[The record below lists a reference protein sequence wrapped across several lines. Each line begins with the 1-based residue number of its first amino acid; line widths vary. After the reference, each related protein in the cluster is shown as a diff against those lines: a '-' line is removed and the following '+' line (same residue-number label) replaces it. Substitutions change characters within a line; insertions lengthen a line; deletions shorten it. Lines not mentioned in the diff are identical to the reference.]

1 MDNASFV
8 FLFQYIFFMSNHV
21 SNKLREMRLRAGLS
35 MDKLAK
41 ALGYKG
47 QSSYQRYEDEQ
58 LYRKQHLPNDLIEG
72 LLEVL
77 PGKGDPP
84 ILPAEIL
91 QLSGAKLLLN
101 GSWDDGNGHGLF
113 ESKKL
118 GSENNSPGNLALEE
132 IKALYKDRND
142 VGFFI
147 VSGNELNLR
156 GIYPGDVIVT
166 SDKIKAEKGAM
177 VCVNVYDDLTGTART
192 EFRIYEPPNAIAVS
206 TDPSIKAA
214 LPVDG
219 ERVMLRGTISRI
231 IRNLIS

>member
-1 MDNASFV
+1 MT
-8 FLFQYIFFMSNHV
+8 NHV
-21 SNKLREMRLRAGLS
+21 SNRLRELRLRAGLS

-58 LYRKQHLPNDLIEG
+58 LYKKQHLPNDLIEG

-84 ILPAEIL
+84 ILPGEIL
-91 QLSGAKLLLN
+91 QLSGAKLLLH
-101 GSWDDGNGHGLF
+101 GSWGDGNGRGLS
-113 ESKKL
+113 ETDRHNRDNTNDKKK
-118 GSENNSPGNLALEE
+118 ALEE

-142 VGFFI
+142 IGLFV
-147 VSGNELNLR
+147 VSGQELNLR
-156 GIYPGDVIVT
+156 GIFPGDIIVT
-166 SDKIKAEKGAM
+166 SDKIKAEKGAL
-177 VCVNVYDDLTGTART
+177 VCINVYDDHAGTART

-206 TDPSIKAA
+206 TDPSIKTA

-219 ERVMLRGTISRI
+219 ERVMLRGTIIRI